1 METNEAFHAQ
11 LTGSLLA
18 VRLVIAALIRSHPAP
33 EELLREIKAQM
44 DTRAELDKRLA
55 EPAEA
60 ALDGL
65 LHEFTSQ
72 LYARINRQG

>member
-1 METNEAFHAQ
+1 METNDAFQAQ

-18 VRLVIAALIRSHPAP
+18 VRLVIAALIKSHPAP
-33 EELLREIKAQM
+33 EELLREIKSQM
-44 DTRAELDKRLA
+44 DTRSELNKRLA
-55 EPAEA
+55 APAEA
-60 ALDGL
+60 AFDGQ